1 MVALYLT
8 IFVSLLLAVLFLI
21 FFIHTV
27 KSGQYDDAYSPSV
40 RMLFEDDE
48 PAETET
54 ASPDEKNQ
62 T

>member
-8 IFVSLLLAVLFLI
+8 IFISLTLALLFLV
-21 FFIHTV
+21 FFVHSV
-27 KSGQYDDAYSPSV
+27 KGGQYDDAYSPSV

-48 PAETET
+48 PADTT
-54 ASPDEKNQ
+54 DNDKKTQ